1 MANILERPL
10 LLVGCGKMGASM
22 LGGWLDDGIV
32 GAGVVVVEPAF
43 AGGEHPFRSRSEV
56 TVYASADDLPDTL
69 QPEVVVFAV
78 KPQLIP
84 ETLPAYV
91 RFATAKTVF
100 LSIAAGTEIAYFER
114 HFGQDAAI
122 IRAMPNL
129 PASIRLGISVI
140 CPSCCVTSGQLDTC
154 STLFNA
160 VGEVCVIDDEGL
172 LDAVTAVSGSGPAYV
187 FLLIE
192 CLIKAGEAAGL
203 PTELATRLA
212 LVTVA
217 GSGQLAIRSDDPP
230 GQLRR
235 DVTSPAGTTE
245 AALKVLMAE
254 NGLEVLLNQAVEAA
268 TNRSRELA
276 K

>member
-32 GAGVVVVEPAF
+32 GAGVAVVEPTF
-43 AGGEHPFRSRSEV
+43 ASGGHPFQDRSDV
-56 TVYASADDLPDTL
+56 TAYASADDLPDTF
-69 QPEVVVFAV
+69 QPEVVVFAI
-78 KPQLIP
+78 KPQQIP
-84 ETLPAYV
+84 DALPEYA
-91 RFATAKTVF
+91 RFATVKTVF
-100 LSIAAGTEIAYFER
+100 LSVAAGTEIAYFER
-114 HFGQDAAI
+114 QFGRDAAV

-129 PASIRLGISVI
+129 PASIRLGISVA
-140 CPSCCVTSGQLDTC
+140 CPNNNVSAEQLDACTG
-154 STLFNA
+154 LLGA
-160 VGEVCVIDDEGL
+160 VGEVCVIEDEGL

-187 FLLIE
+187 FLLVE
-192 CLIKAGEAAGL
+192 CLVKAGEAAGL
-203 PTELATRLA
+203 PTELAARLA

-217 GSGQLAIRSDDPP
+217 GSGQLAIMSDDPP
-230 GQLRR
+230 GQLRQ

-254 NGLEVLLNQAVEAA
+254 NGLEALIVRAVDAA
-268 TNRSRELA
+268 TSRSRELA

>member
-1 MANILERPL
+1 
-10 LLVGCGKMGASM
+10 MGASM

-32 GAGVVVVEPAF
+32 GAGVAVVEPTF
-43 AGGEHPFRSRSEV
+43 AGGVHPFQDRSEV
-56 TVYASADDLPDTL
+56 TVYASADDLPDTF
-69 QPEVVVFAV
+69 QPEVAVFAI
-78 KPQLIP
+78 KPQQIP
-84 ETLPAYV
+84 DALPAYV

-114 HFGQDAAI
+114 HFGRDAAI

-140 CPSCCVTSGQLDTC
+140 CPSRCVTSRQLDIC
-154 STLFNA
+154 SALLNA
-160 VGEVCVIDDEGL
+160 VGEVCVIEDEGL

-187 FLLIE
+187 FLLVE
-192 CLIKAGEAAGL
+192 CLVKAGEAAGL
-203 PTELATRLA
+203 PTELAARLA

-217 GSGQLAIRSDDPP
+217 GSGQLAIMSDDPP

-245 AALKVLMAE
+245 AALKVLMAQ
-254 NGLEVLLNQAVEAA
+254 NGLEALIIQAVEAA